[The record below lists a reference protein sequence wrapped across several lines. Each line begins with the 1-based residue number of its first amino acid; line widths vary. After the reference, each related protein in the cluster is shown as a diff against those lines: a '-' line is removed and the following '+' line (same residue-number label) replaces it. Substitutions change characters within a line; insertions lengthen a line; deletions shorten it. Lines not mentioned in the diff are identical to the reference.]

1 MRRSKPVPHPDH
13 AVSPEK
19 TMAMLHRVK
28 SARNESISRLSARRQ
43 EREGLQMASSQVGKC
58 L

>member
-1 MRRSKPVPHPDH
+1 
-13 AVSPEK
+13 
-19 TMAMLHRVK
+19 MAMLHRVK